1 MNTNRDLAKRLLK
14 LYPVKSIKEHFDTDL
29 NADELYD
36 NLVQNNN
43 FNAIKDFAYGNLE
56 DTKRHIYVYSIG
68 QAATL
73 QNINLRN
80 FPFDIIN
87 QTNINNEI
95 SLTISPIVDFNTV
108 LNNPFEE
115 VTMKFHQPTK
125 IVLNRT
131 HLVFYFTILEKNINS
146 HFDNNRKVLNVDK
159 LNEESET
166 ITLVFNHL
174 NHLNPQICDLNR
186 GVKHLWNADIVD
198 SKYAKWKKHRS
209 TTTETMDESYTLK
222 SQYPE
227 VYQTIINA
235 PLNKTIFKY
244 LIADEN
250 LPEHFT
256 IDPSVGQ
263 ISVPIFPKHIN
274 QHQNVVREILSN
286 N

>member
-1 MNTNRDLAKRLLK
+1 MNTNQDLAKRLLK
-14 LYPVKSIKEHFDTDL
+14 LYPVKSIKEHFNSEL

-36 NLVQNNN
+36 NLVQNNS
-43 FNAIKDFAYGNLE
+43 FNSIKDFAYGNLE
-56 DTKRHIYVYSIG
+56 DTKRHIYIFNIG
-68 QAATL
+68 HPATL
-73 QNINLRN
+73 QNIDIPN
-80 FPFDIIN
+80 FPFDIVN
-87 QTNINNEI
+87 QTTINNEI
-95 SLTISPIVDFNTV
+95 SITISPIVDFNTV

-115 VTMKFHQPTK
+115 VTMKFHQPTR
-125 IVLNRT
+125 IVLNRS

-146 HFDNNRKVLNVDK
+146 HFNNNRKVLNVEK
-159 LNEESET
+159 ANEESDT
-166 ITLVFNHL
+166 ITEVCNHL

-198 SKYAKWKKHRS
+198 SKYAKWKKNRS

-227 VYQTIINA
+227 VYQTIVNA

-244 LIADEN
+244 LNDDEN

-263 ISVPIFPKHIN
+263 ISVPIFPGSC
-274 QHQNVVREILSN
+274 R
-286 N
+286 